1 VQLSRKVAILVTTT
15 TPTLS
20 DLLKLPVLRAAYSDR
35 TAWLMA
41 RCSQL
46 AYVEFETGQ
55 EPQLRSAL
63 KELGLEFVRGFSENA
78 TCAFLA
84 RNERFAVLAF
94 RGTTEDFRNI
104 LSDINIRFYRD
115 KSGARTSTGFS
126 EAYKLVQRE
135 IAGAIDALEPSL
147 PLYITG
153 HSLGG
158 ALAAIASTRILP
170 SDRIA
175 ACYTYGCPRVG
186 DGEFTFQLWKV
197 PVYRQV
203 HYSDIV
209 PHAPLAFGYR
219 QAGDFRYIKRN
230 GKMIQDPSTI
240 AFLCSFLFS
249 AVTNFKSIFLNHR
262 IAGYVDALQAWAI
275 LRLKLDGQA
284 QSAQAT
290 SDAIPPPVNS
300 VKSRPPGTQ
309 PASPSKP

>member
-1 VQLSRKVAILVTTT
+1 MTATTQSLSELVNV
-15 TPTLS
+15 
-20 DLLKLPVLRAAYSDR
+20 PVLRAAYSDR

-46 AYVEFETGQ
+46 AYVEFETSQ
-55 EPQLRSAL
+55 EPQLSGAL
-63 KELGLEFVRGFSENA
+63 KELGLDFVRGFSNNA
-78 TCAFLA
+78 TCAYLA
-84 RNERFAVLAF
+84 RNDRFAVLAF
-94 RGTTEDFRNI
+94 RGTTSDFRTI
-104 LSDINIRFYRD
+104 LSDIKIRFYRD

-126 EAYKLVQRE
+126 EAYKLVQQG
-135 IAGAIDALEPSL
+135 IADAVDALEPSL

-186 DGEFTFQLWKV
+186 DGEFTLQLWKV

-203 HYSDIV
+203 HRSDVV

-230 GKMIQDPSTI
+230 GKMVQDPNTI
-240 AFLCSFLFS
+240 AFLGSFLFS
-249 AVTNFKSIFLNHR
+249 VVTDFKSIFLNHR
-262 IAGYVDALQAWAI
+262 IAGYVEDLQAWAL
-275 LRLKLDGQA
+275 LRLKLDGEA
-284 QSAQAT
+284 QSAQAAADSIT
-290 SDAIPPPVNS
+290 PPLNPV
-300 VKSRPPGTQ
+300 VAQAPGAQ
-309 PASPSKP
+309 PASPAKT

>member
-1 VQLSRKVAILVTTT
+1 MTTT

-46 AYVEFETGQ
+46 AYVEFESGQ

-63 KELGLEFVRGFSENA
+63 KELGLDLVRGFSKNA

-84 RNERFAVLAF
+84 RNDLFAVLAF
-94 RGTTEDFRNI
+94 RGTTKDFRTI
-104 LSDINIRFYRD
+104 LSDIKIRFYRD

-126 EAYKLVQRE
+126 EAYKLVQKE
-135 IAGAIDALEPSL
+135 IADAIGALDPSL

-203 HYSDIV
+203 HHSDIV

-219 QAGDFRYIKRN
+219 QAGDFRYLKRN
-230 GKMIQDPSTI
+230 GEMIQDPNTI
-240 AFLCSFLFS
+240 AFLFSFLFS
-249 AVTNFKSIFLNHR
+249 AVTSFKSLFLNHR

-275 LRLKLDGQA
+275 LRLKLDAEA
-284 QSAQAT
+284 QSAQVTADVT
-290 SDAIPPPVNS
+290 AAPVNS
-300 VKSRPPGTQ
+300 AMSQPIGTQ
-309 PASPSKP
+309 PTSPAKP

>member
-1 VQLSRKVAILVTTT
+1 MTTT
-15 TPTLS
+15 TPALS
-20 DLLKLPVLRAAYSDR
+20 DLLQLPVMRAAYSDR

-46 AYVEFETGQ
+46 AYVEFESGQ
-55 EPQLRSAL
+55 EQQLRSGL
-63 KELGLEFVRGFSENA
+63 QELGLTYLQFFSKNA

-84 RNERFAVLAF
+84 RNEHFAVLAF
-94 RGTTEDFRNI
+94 RGTTKDFRTI
-104 LSDINIRFYRD
+104 LDDIKIRFYRD

-126 EAYKLVQRE
+126 EAYKFVQRE
-135 IAGAIDALEPSL
+135 IADAVAALQPDL

-203 HYSDIV
+203 HHSDIV

-219 QAGDFRYIKRN
+219 QAGDFRYLKRN
-230 GKMIQDPSTI
+230 GKMIQAPNTI
-240 AFLCSFLFS
+240 AFLASFLFS
-249 AVTNFKSIFLNHR
+249 AITNFKSLFENHR
-262 IAGYVDALQAWAI
+262 IAGYVDALQAWAL
-275 LRLKLDGQA
+275 LRLKLDGEA
-284 QSAQAT
+284 RVAQAT
-290 SDAIPPPVNS
+290 ADAIVASANPAVPSPS
-300 VKSRPPGTQ
+300 STQ
-309 PASPSKP
+309 PASPAKP

>member
-1 VQLSRKVAILVTTT
+1 MTTN
-15 TPTLS
+15 TPTYS
-20 DLLKLPVLRAAYSDR
+20 DLLQLPVMRAAYSDR

-46 AYVEFETGQ
+46 AYVEFESGQ
-55 EPQLRSAL
+55 EAQLRAGL
-63 KELGLEFVRGFSENA
+63 QELGLTYLQFFSKNA

-94 RGTTEDFRNI
+94 RGTTKDFRTI
-104 LSDINIRFYRD
+104 LDDIKIRFYRD
-115 KSGARTSTGFS
+115 RNGARTSTGFS
-126 EAYKLVQRE
+126 EAYKFVQQE
-135 IAGAIDALEPSL
+135 IANAVSALEPDL

-186 DGEFTFQLWKV
+186 DGEFAFQLWKV

-203 HYSDIV
+203 HRSDVV

-219 QAGDFRYIKRN
+219 QAGDFRYLKRN
-230 GKMIQDPSTI
+230 GKMVQDPNSV
-240 AFLCSFLFS
+240 AFYSSFLFS
-249 AVTNFKSIFLNHR
+249 VITNFKSIFLNHA
-262 IAGYVDALQAWAI
+262 IAGYVAALESWAL
-275 LRLKLDGQA
+275 LRLKLDAEA

-290 SDAIPPPVNS
+290 ADSLASSAKQVLPQ
-300 VKSRPPGTQ
+300 PPGAQ
-309 PASPSKP
+309 PASPAKP